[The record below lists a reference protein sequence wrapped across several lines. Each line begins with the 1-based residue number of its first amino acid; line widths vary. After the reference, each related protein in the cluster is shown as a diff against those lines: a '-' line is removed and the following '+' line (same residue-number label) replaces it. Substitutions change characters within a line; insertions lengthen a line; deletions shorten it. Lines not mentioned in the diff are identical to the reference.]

1 MEEIIR
7 SHHPN
12 SLQWIPPAG
21 RRFAHQRSAVQN
33 AIEGETPEHL
43 ETFTITLRDL
53 HGHNTRNSYLP
64 RIQKRKRNG
73 AKEELTIG
81 TLVTGQL
88 F

>member
-1 MEEIIR
+1 M
-7 SHHPN
+7 
-12 SLQWIPPAG
+12 
-21 RRFAHQRSAVQN
+21 
-33 AIEGETPEHL
+33 PEHL